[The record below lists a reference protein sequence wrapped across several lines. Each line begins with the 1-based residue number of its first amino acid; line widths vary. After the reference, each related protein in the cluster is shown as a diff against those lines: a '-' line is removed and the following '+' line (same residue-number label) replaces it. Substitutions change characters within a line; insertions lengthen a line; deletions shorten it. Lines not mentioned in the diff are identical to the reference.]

1 MVGYG
6 SVDSEER
13 DQAPRTR
20 RASEVKSRPVEWLW
34 ADRIPRGKLTL
45 LDGDPGTGKTTVL
58 LDLAAR
64 VSRGLPMPG
73 ETNGR
78 EREPASV
85 LYLSAE
91 DDEGDTLRPRLEA
104 AGADLE
110 RVRFWGEAALPS
122 LPEDSHVLGQLIVSH
137 DVKLVVLDPVGPF
150 LNEKVNT
157 NRDANVRR
165 AFSPLR
171 DVCEFTGAACVLI
184 RHLNKDGR
192 SSNPLYR
199 GGGSIAFMAVAR
211 SAFLAASD
219 PDDTDRFVLAHT
231 KSNIGRRVRSLA
243 YCLKPVS
250 VPNAGEQVHV
260 KWLGE
265 SDLNATDLLGP
276 ARHGRSA
283 ARGECQSWLAAELA
297 NGAAVARTRI
307 IEMASKR
314 GWSESM
320 VKRVF
325 REDLGGVP
333 ERENRPQGG
342 TRWSLP

>member
-1 MVGYG
+1 
-6 SVDSEER
+6 
-13 DQAPRTR
+13 
-20 RASEVKSRPVEWLW
+20 VKSRPVEWLW

-45 LDGDPGTGKTTVL
+45 LDGDPGTGKTTLL

-110 RVRFWGEAALPS
+110 RVRFWGETALPS
-122 LPEDSHVLGQLIVSH
+122 LPEDSHVLGQLIVRH

-157 NRDANVRR
+157 NRDADVRR

-171 DVCEFTGAACVLI
+171 GVCEFTGAACVLI

-211 SAFLAASD
+211 SAFLVASD
-219 PDDTDRFVLAHT
+219 PGDADRFVFAHA
-231 KSNIGRRVRSLA
+231 KANLGRRAPSLA

-250 VPNAGEQVHV
+250 VPDAGEQVHV
-260 KWLGE
+260 EWLGE
-265 SDLNATDLLGP
+265 VDRGATDLLGP
-276 ARHGRSA
+276 ARYGRSA
-283 ARGECQSWLAAELA
+283 ARDDCRGWLAAELA
-297 NGAAVARTRI
+297 NSLAVRRTRI
-307 IEMASKR
+307 LEMAEEH
-314 GWSESM
+314 GWSASM
-320 VKRVF
+320 LKRVF
-325 REDLGGVP
+325 FEDLGGVA
-333 ERENRPQGG
+333 ERENRSQGG
-342 TRWSLP
+342 TLWRLP